1 VACDSGQSGWR
12 QVNKRFLV
20 LVTDAF
26 GSPGGMAKFNRDLLN
41 SLDSY
46 PDCKSIVVLPMK
58 IPGET
63 GSIPA
68 RISYCKDG
76 LNGKFPYI
84 VSAIK
89 AAWNNQF
96 DLIICGH
103 INLLPVAWITHI
115 LTRAPL
121 VLIIHGIDAWQ
132 PSRSRLRN
140 YFAKKIKFLISVSE
154 LTKNRF
160 INWTAINNYK
170 SFILPNSIALEK
182 FGTGS
187 KNPQLVYRY
196 KLDNKRVLMTLG
208 RLSAEERYKGIDEV
222 LDVLPELTAIIPN
235 LVYMVVGDGTDKP
248 RLQDKVAR
256 LQLGEAVIFTGTVP
270 EELKADYYRLA
281 DVFVMPGYGE
291 GFGIVYLEA
300 MACGIPVIASKID
313 ASREAL
319 RGGDLGILVDPHN
332 AIEIKQGIL
341 EALKK
346 PKGIPEGLE
355 YFSYANFEVRT
366 HQLIDSIMTVNT
378 HK

>member
-1 VACDSGQSGWR
+1 
-12 QVNKRFLV
+12 VNKRFLV

-26 GSPGGMAKFNRDLLN
+26 GSPGGMAKFNRDFLN

-76 LNGKFPYI
+76 LKGKLPYI
-84 VSAIK
+84 VSVIK

-103 INLLPVAWITHI
+103 INLLPVAWIAHK
-115 LTRAPL
+115 LTKAPL

-132 PSRSRLRN
+132 PTRSRLRN
-140 YFAKKIKFLISVSE
+140 YLAKKIKILISVSE

-160 INWTAINNYK
+160 INWTAIKNCK
-170 SFILPNSIALEK
+170 FFILPNSIELEK
-182 FGTGS
+182 FGTGC
-187 KNPQLVYRY
+187 KNQELVYRY
-196 KLDNKRVLMTLG
+196 NLNNKHVLMTLG

-235 LVYMVVGDGTDKP
+235 LVYMVVGDGTDKS
-248 RLQDKVAR
+248 RLQARVAH
-256 LQLGEAVIFTGTVP
+256 LQLGEAVIFTGSVP

-332 AIEIKQGIL
+332 ATEIKQGIL

-346 PKGIPEGLE
+346 PKGIPEGLG
-355 YFSYANFEVRT
+355 YFSYANYEVRA
-366 HQLIDSIMTVNT
+366 HQLIGSIISDNPS
-378 HK
+378 K